1 MTPRERGRA
10 PQEIKFEA
18 GCEMNLARGASHI
31 ASMLYADSIQSALL
45 ETLRAFEKEHGRGD
59 YRIFMSALAQ
69 RLEDRGRPQAVAML
83 RYLMEHDD
91 LGGFVSSAPK
101 SAPVSGRP
109 TRTRRVPTQN
119 EPRSDGGALK
129 TRRTQSKPRTSS

>member
-1 MTPRERGRA
+1 MKPRERSHA
-10 PQEIKFEA
+10 LQESKLETRY
-18 GCEMNLARGASHI
+18 EVDPARGASHI

-83 RYLMEHDD
+83 RHLMEHDD

-101 SAPVSGRP
+101 TAPVSGRP
-109 TRTRRVPTQN
+109 TRARRVPTQN
-119 EPRSDGGALK
+119 ELQSDGSALK
-129 TRRTQSKPRTSS
+129 TRRTQSKPRTPS